1 MLKISMSGYYSYLR
15 GKETKNKAEEKYR
28 EKIREIF
35 DEGRGTYGVDR
46 VCGLLRKRGSTAS
59 YDRVKGMM
67 QEMGLFSIHRSVCNW
82 GQTYTIDRKVPVW
95 VISTKRG

>member
-28 EKIREIF
+28 EKYRRIF

-46 VCGLLRKRGSTAS
+46 VCGL
-59 YDRVKGMM
+59 
-67 QEMGLFSIHRSVCNW
+67 
-82 GQTYTIDRKVPVW
+82 
-95 VISTKRG
+95 